1 MCNLKH
7 MPAPTQLDRIES
19 KIDRIELRINQL
31 TSLVL
36 SILTGEQIT
45 MSKLDDLKADVAA
58 ETTVVNSAITLLSGI
73 SARIDA
79 AVAAA
84 RAGDDQALSQLSA
97 EVKSETQALADAV
110 AANTLAAPST

>member
-1 MCNLKH
+1 M
-7 MPAPTQLDRIES
+7 ES

-36 SILTGEQIT
+36 SILTGDQIA

-58 ETTVVNSAITLLSGI
+58 ETSVVNSAVTLLGGI
-73 SARIDA
+73 AARIDA

-84 RAGDDQALSQLSA
+84 RAGDDDALSALST
-97 EVKSETQALADAV
+97 EVKAETQALADAV
-110 AANTLAAPST
+110 AANTVAPPSP